1 MELIARVFSQKLD
14 KAKGRVS
21 VFIPLQGFSSLS
33 CKDGPLY
40 DPEADMVFVKIL
52 KRSINKYLVNVIEMD
67 CTINDPIFA
76 DAIVESFM
84 PHIETQAT

>member
-1 MELIARVFSQKLD
+1 
-14 KAKGRVS
+14 
-21 VFIPLQGFSSLS
+21 
-33 CKDGPLY
+33 
-40 DPEADMVFVKIL
+40 MVFVKIL